1 MAQHNATGKLGEE
14 KAREYLEKQGYKI
27 IDKNWKTK
35 RAEIDLVAQKKNVLV
50 IVEVRSTVGEQYGTP
65 EETLDPQKQWKLR
78 SNAKT
83 YVAHRKYSGLYRIDA
98 VCVVFRGDGSEVPIR
113 LTHYENIVQDKN

>member
-1 MAQHNATGKLGEE
+1 MAQHNAIGKLGEE
-14 KAREYLEKQGYKI
+14 KAKEYLEKQGYKI

-35 RAEIDLVAQKKNVLV
+35 RAEIDLVAQKKNVLA

-78 SNAKT
+78 HNAKA
-83 YVAHRKYSGLYRIDA
+83 YVAYRKYNGLYRIDA
-98 VCVVFRGDGSEVPIR
+98 VCVVFRGDGSEIPFR